1 MTYSKGY
8 SINNKDFLKKEAEKK
23 GVKLIFNFL
32 LIISLIL
39 FITLILISAFSL
51 IGFGEDNSEAPVHEV
66 KSGDTL
72 WTIAASYYDHNIDI
86 RKAIYN
92 IKQANDIDSAIITPG
107 KKLIIPI
114 NK

>member
-8 SINNKDFLKKEAEKK
+8 SVNNQDYVKNRANSS
-23 GVKLIFNFL
+23 VSKLIFNFL

-51 IGFGEDNSEAPVHEV
+51 IGFGEDNSEVLVHEV
-66 KSGDTL
+66 QSGDTL
-72 WTIAASYYDHNIDI
+72 WAIAAFYYDNNIDI

-92 IKQANDIDSAIITPG
+92 IKKANDIDSAIITPG
-107 KKLIIPI
+107 KKLIIPL
-114 NK
+114 N